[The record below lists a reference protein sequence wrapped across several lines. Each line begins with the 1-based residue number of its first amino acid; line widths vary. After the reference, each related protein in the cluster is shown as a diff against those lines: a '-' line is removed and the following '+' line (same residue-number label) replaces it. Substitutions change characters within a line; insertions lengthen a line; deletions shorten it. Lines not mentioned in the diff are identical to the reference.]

1 MSDLNNFIENELKN
15 RLTDYTN
22 SPNYILEHFGAERQN
37 IEAYNG
43 RQLLEML
50 QNADDASASAL
61 ETEKKVEMVL
71 ENGVLRISN
80 NGAPFDEGGF
90 TSLMY
95 IHRSFK
101 PMQKDMIGQKGLG
114 FRSILSWAK
123 DIVIQSAG
131 LEVRFSQLRAETFL
145 KELIKKWPNIGSF
158 LKQQSSE
165 KYPIAV
171 LRLPEILH
179 EQHSLYPFSTSV
191 LVTLK
196 GEETASDVSRQ
207 MENMISMETM
217 LFLKNLN
224 ELELKSAKQHI
235 IYSRESEGDGIK
247 VTKHNV
253 LTSEIT
259 SKTWHINR
267 ITGRHKKKDYELA
280 IAWNDQLDDKCNLLY
295 SYFETKVRLPFP
307 AILHGTFE
315 LTPERNG
322 ITDDTAGHNLF
333 LIGKLADL
341 LVNTALRIT
350 RKNKGVSYDALLL
363 LNIDF
368 AAMDPR
374 LAEFKFKEALFERM
388 KSKAI
393 FPNVN
398 HKYITHDKQPVFFGS
413 LDADF
418 VKGYDVNDLLIFS
431 DDEKVIALLHELQIY
446 EYSFEQICNIISQ
459 RLQTLGTTEA
469 AQLLEFLF
477 SFPTYAAEF
486 KKTEFNRLKLP
497 PLLIDGNHV
506 LIPWANQIFLPH
518 DQQRSF
524 ELPAAIK
531 ISFIDGGLYGQLT
544 TLYGSD
550 QASLLSS
557 HLRLLNVR
565 TYSFAEIAITII
577 THYERRETV
586 QEVLEC
592 HSYLF
597 QLFQTECAKGI
608 PAPLQTSRHVN
619 ALSQKNRVVPVN
631 KLYFGR
637 VHGYE
642 LAEQLY
648 SYDKNKLL
656 AAYRDLGFNAEDQ
669 SMVFTY
675 FNWLGVV
682 DQPRA
687 YVKRISKTSPHY
699 AGYKEYL
706 LRNYNYKNT
715 WDNYSEKFN
724 NYDHLMQDLTSVD
737 EIKVTE
743 YDELDNILR
752 RARPEY
758 IFKWIN
764 TSPNLKRTLE
774 NNEEFHNSSVVT
786 LTIRPKYY
794 QRQFSS
800 TKMRSYTRW
809 VVANTPW
816 LPVDS
821 ALGKGSPDRCCTSR
835 TITRDFSPFVEKPKL
850 DLAKIAEKLK
860 LPEETL
866 ESYLVLIG
874 VHREISSFSMST
886 LYDMLGSLEMTDT
899 QKTIGSTIYRE
910 IASNYNDVKLDVRHP
925 AYQKFTEEG
934 KVLCLKGNVNGYY
947 PISESY
953 YINTKNFGNNVLKRF
968 PLIMIDKKR
977 GAQKIKRIFGVQPL
991 QNISFDIIGQP
1002 ILHSLNSLFE
1012 EEISRFK
1019 GLVYALRIGTDKDG
1033 DIKSRVKRTKIH
1045 LVEQIGAEYNHA
1057 GSREAFLLEPFEFVN
1072 KKNNY
1077 YLLVPSGLD
1086 NMDELRRSIAMGD
1099 AIAEIF
1105 TAVINTEEHRSFI
1118 RELFSTREANR
1129 EELLLRENQLETNE
1143 VIIAAKLELNIV
1155 DDIRLSFWRAFSLA
1169 SGKHVKTEIRDEIRL
1184 QQFLVTKLKI
1194 EAPLIETLSNIDT
1207 YSSISE
1213 LEMQELFYDLFIKFK
1228 LDFEVFSRHFTGL
1241 DFSLLFRNRYEDL
1254 KARYKS
1260 LFMESLYKQLLDA
1273 NDLNKKK
1280 KYFTVLRKYDAC
1292 AYDPSDRYQPDLHK
1306 YFKCRVD
1313 NQFQLELNDQI
1324 SLFSCNDLIHTQ
1336 VKHFASGGLDI
1347 PELLL
1352 ENEEFQ
1358 AMLLF
1363 NEIAEVTASVQN
1375 FKQKEDKTE
1384 DRPRGEKQIKVNGS
1398 LVTFTDYQSLAEQL
1412 AETTD
1417 FSKFKIRHSRTLKMD
1432 LPDKN
1437 SRKGGN
1443 SSGNRVVRF
1452 GSGNE
1457 EVIGFITEFLAYNQ
1471 LVIRHGKK
1479 NVDWVSENAFR
1490 AVNAYTSEAGKG
1502 CDIEITE
1509 NEKVRYLEV
1518 KGVANVRDGFKMT
1531 GTEMSKAL
1539 EFPDKYDLLIVEN
1552 PLGEKPIFR
1561 YIRSPFKFKRE
1572 ESLLANKQMNV
1583 LNDSFMIKFKWDE

>member
-1 MSDLNNFIENELKN
+1 MADVNNFIKNELKN

-22 SPNYILEHFGAERQN
+22 SPNYILEHYGAERQN

-50 QNADDASASAL
+50 QNADDASASAMG
-61 ETEKKVEMVL
+61 TEKKAEMVL

-80 NGAPFDEGGF
+80 NGAPFDEAGF

-123 DIVIQSAG
+123 SIVIQSAG
-131 LEVRFSQLRAETFL
+131 LQVGFSQQRAEIFL
-145 KELIKKWPNIGSF
+145 KDLIKKRSDIGDF

-165 KYPIAV
+165 KFPISV
-171 LRLPEILH
+171 LRLPEILTK
-179 EQHSLYPFSTSV
+179 QQPLYPYDTSV
-191 LVTLK
+191 LISLK

-207 MENMISMETM
+207 MANMISMETM
-217 LFLKNLN
+217 LFLKNLDK
-224 ELELKSAKQHI
+224 LELKGPKQHVV
-235 IYSRESEGDGIK
+235 YSREPEGDGIR
-247 VTKHNV
+247 VIKHDH
-253 LTSEIT
+253 LTGEVT
-259 SKTWHINR
+259 SKAWHINR

-280 IAWNDQLDDKCNLLY
+280 IAWNDQLDDKCNRLY

-341 LVNTALRIT
+341 LVDTALRVT

-368 AAMDPR
+368 GAMDPR
-374 LAEFKFKEALFERM
+374 LIEFKFKETLFERM

-398 HKYITHDKQPVFFGS
+398 GKYITHDKQPVFYGS
-413 LDADF
+413 SVAHIL
-418 VKGYDVNDLLIFS
+418 KGEDVNDLLIFS
-431 DDEKVIALLHELQIY
+431 NDKKVIALLHELEVY
-446 EYSFEQICNIISQ
+446 EYPFDQICNIISP

-469 AQLLEFLF
+469 AQILQFLF
-477 SFPTYAAEF
+477 SFPSYAVEF
-486 KKTEFNRLKLP
+486 KKPEFNRHKLP
-497 PLLIDGNHV
+497 PLLTDGSQA
-506 LIPWANQIFLPH
+506 LIPWTNQVFLPH

-524 ELPAAIK
+524 ELPAEIK
-531 ISFIDGGLYGQLT
+531 VSFIDRELYGRLA

-550 QASLLSS
+550 QSSLLSS
-557 HLRLLNVR
+557 HLRLMGVR
-565 TYSFAEIAITII
+565 AYSFAEIALTII
-577 THYERRETV
+577 AHYESGETT
-586 QEVLEC
+586 EKVLEC

-597 QLFQTECAKGI
+597 QLFQTEYAKGI
-608 PAPLQTSRHVN
+608 PAPLQTNRQVK
-619 ALSQKNRVVPVN
+619 ALSQKNKAVAVK
-631 KLYFGR
+631 KLYFAK
-637 VHGYE
+637 VHGHE

-656 AAYRDLGFNAEDQ
+656 APYCDLGFTAEDQ
-669 SMVFTY
+669 PMAFTY
-675 FNWLGVV
+675 FSWLGVE
-682 DQPRA
+682 DLPRA
-687 YVKRISKTSPHY
+687 YVKKIAKTSPHY

-715 WDNYSEKFN
+715 WDNYHEKFN

-743 YDELDNILR
+743 YDEIDTILQ

-764 TSPNLKRTLE
+764 ASPNLRRTLE
-774 NNEEFHNSSVVT
+774 NNEEFHASSVIT
-786 LTIRPKYY
+786 LTIKQKYY
-794 QRQFSS
+794 QRQFSA

-809 VVANTPW
+809 VMANTSW

-821 ALGKGSPDRCCTSR
+821 ALGKGSPDRCCLSR
-835 TITRDFSPFVEKPKL
+835 TITRDFSPYVEKPKL
-850 DLAKIAEKLK
+850 DLAKMAEKLK

-886 LYDMLGSLEMTDT
+886 LYDMLSSLEKTDT
-899 QKTIGSTIYRE
+899 QQTIGSTIYRE
-910 IASNYNDVKLDVRHP
+910 IASNYNDAKLDMRHP

-934 KVLCLKGNVNGYY
+934 KVLCSKGNGTGYFLV
-947 PISESY
+947 SESY

-968 PLIMIDKKR
+968 PLIMVDKKR
-977 GAQKIKRIFGVQPL
+977 GSQKIRRIFGVQPL

-1002 ILHSLNSLFE
+1002 DLHSLNALFE
-1012 EEISRFK
+1012 EELARFK
-1019 GLVYALRIGTDKDG
+1019 ALVYALRIGTDKDG
-1033 DIKSRVKRTKIH
+1033 EIKSRVKRTKIH
-1045 LVEQIGAEYNHA
+1045 LVEKIDAEYTHA

-1077 YLLVPSGLD
+1077 YLLVPLGLD
-1086 NMDELRRSIAMGD
+1086 DPEELRRSIAMGD

-1129 EELLLRENQLETNE
+1129 EELLLRENQLENNDI
-1143 VIIAAKLELNIV
+1143 IIAAKLELNIV

-1169 SGKHVKTEIRDEIRL
+1169 STKHVKAEIRDETRL
-1184 QQFLVTKLKI
+1184 RQFLVTKLKA
-1194 EAPLIETLSNIDT
+1194 EGPLLETFSNIDT
-1207 YSSISE
+1207 YSSLSE
-1213 LEMQELFYDLFIKFK
+1213 LSVQEPFYDMFLKFK
-1228 LDFEVFSRHFTGL
+1228 VDFAVFSRHFTGL
-1241 DFSLLFRNRYEDL
+1241 DFSLLFRNGYEDL

-1260 LFMESLYKQLLDA
+1260 LFMESLYQQLLTRG
-1273 NDLNKKK
+1273 NLDLKR
-1280 KYFTVLRKYDAC
+1280 KYFTMLRKYEST
-1292 AYDPSDRYQPDLHK
+1292 AYDPADRYQPDLLQ
-1306 YFKCRVD
+1306 YFKSRVSKL
-1313 NQFQLELNDQI
+1313 FLLELADQG
-1324 SLFSCNDLIHTQ
+1324 SLFSYNDMIHVQ
-1336 VKHFASGGLDI
+1336 IKQLAAGGLDI
-1347 PELLL
+1347 PELLF

-1363 NEIAEVTASVQN
+1363 NEIAEVTALIQK
-1375 FKQKEDKTE
+1375 FQQKEEKTE
-1384 DRPRGEKQIKVNGS
+1384 ERPPGEKQIMVSGS
-1398 LVTFTDYQSLAEQL
+1398 LVTFTDYRSLAEQL
-1412 AETTD
+1412 IQTRD
-1417 FSKFKIRHSRTLKMD
+1417 FSKFKIRTSQTLKMD
-1432 LPDKN
+1432 LPGK
-1437 SRKGGN
+1437 SGKRGGN
-1443 SSGNRVVRF
+1443 SSGKRAVRF
-1452 GSGNE
+1452 GSGTE
-1457 EVIGFITEFLAYNQ
+1457 EVIGFITEFLAFNQ
-1471 LVIRHGKK
+1471 LVRRYSE
-1479 NVDWVSENAFR
+1479 NTVEWVSENAFR

-1502 CDIEITE
+1502 YDIEIRE
-1509 NEKVRYLEV
+1509 NDKVRYVEV

-1531 GTEMSKAL
+1531 GTEMAKAL

-1552 PLGEKPIFR
+1552 PLGEVPIFR
-1561 YIRSPFKFKRE
+1561 YIRSPFKFKKE